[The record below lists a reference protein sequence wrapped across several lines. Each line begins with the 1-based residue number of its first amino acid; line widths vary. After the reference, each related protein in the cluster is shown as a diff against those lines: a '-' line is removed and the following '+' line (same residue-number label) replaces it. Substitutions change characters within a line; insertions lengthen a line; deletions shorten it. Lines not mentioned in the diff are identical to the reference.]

1 MAATATANG
10 GIGARASGYM
20 RSFSGQQLAIIG
32 VLGVLTLVAAFAFFS
47 WISAPSSRVLATG
60 LTPSEANEMVETLN
74 GAGISYELT
83 DGGSTIVVPEAAIA
97 DANLALAGAGIG
109 TTSVVGYEIFD
120 NQSFTTS
127 DFQQQIGY
135 QRAIQGEL
143 TRAIMAMDGIDYA
156 SVQLGMPADRL
167 FTEDQQAVTA
177 GILVEGDRI
186 SEGTVEAIVQLASS
200 SVPGLTA
207 EEVTVTDTRGNVLT
221 GPGASS
227 GGRSTQLEM
236 TQAYET
242 MLAARVESMLNQ
254 VYGPGAAVV
263 SVTADLSFDESETET
278 IDYLNEPIVIRESLS
293 EETFTGQSEDAAGVV
308 GVEGA
313 EQGIADNGT
322 TDYEASENIREQVVD
337 SVTTRERLAPGR
349 VERLAVAVMVDENPI
364 LGFEPLPADAPEDAE
379 PEPIEAPAP
388 DEAEINALVTAAL
401 GLQVDP
407 ANPAG
412 DQLDVLLVDF
422 PDLTP
427 EQASAATE
435 VADAAGGP
443 PAGSPIFGYLRVAFG
458 AIVLLL
464 ALFFLRKGLSA
475 TSEPIDPTTVAGA
488 LAAGGP
494 RSGSGAAGELGGV
507 DVSAELAQLG
517 MPTELRLIDQEPDQV
532 ATLLREW
539 VADRRV

>member
-10 GIGARASGYM
+10 GFGARASGYM

-83 DGGSTIVVPEAAIA
+83 DGGSTIVVPEASIA

-143 TRAIMAMDGIDYA
+143 TRAIMAMEGIDYA

-207 EEVTVTDTRGNVLT
+207 EEVTVTDT
-221 GPGASS
+221 
-227 GGRSTQLEM
+227 
-236 TQAYET
+236 QA
-242 MLAARVESMLNQ
+242 RR
-254 VYGPGAAVV
+254 AAV
-263 SVTADLSFDESETET
+263 
-278 IDYLNEPIVIRESLS
+278 
-293 EETFTGQSEDAAGVV
+293 AAP
-308 GVEGA
+308 
-313 EQGIADNGT
+313 
-322 TDYEASENIREQVVD
+322 SSR
-337 SVTTRERLAPGR
+337 
-349 VERLAVAVMVDENPI
+349 
-364 LGFEPLPADAPEDAE
+364 
-379 PEPIEAPAP
+379 
-388 DEAEINALVTAAL
+388 
-401 GLQVDP
+401 
-407 ANPAG
+407 
-412 DQLDVLLVDF
+412 
-422 PDLTP
+422 
-427 EQASAATE
+427 
-435 VADAAGGP
+435 
-443 PAGSPIFGYLRVAFG
+443 
-458 AIVLLL
+458 
-464 ALFFLRKGLSA
+464 
-475 TSEPIDPTTVAGA
+475 
-488 LAAGGP
+488 
-494 RSGSGAAGELGGV
+494 
-507 DVSAELAQLG
+507 
-517 MPTELRLIDQEPDQV
+517 
-532 ATLLREW
+532 
-539 VADRRV
+539 